1 MSVRSAASII
11 LMAHCMKSFQLKSH
25 RPGTEYP
32 QAHFFILNKGLNSG
46 KPMKS
51 PCPNCFVY
59 LSDCQDQTDQAYWT
73 AYALWKSKT
82 LHAFLRGSV
91 IPFITIGEYKKQFL
105 NTFYQVQACPQKF
118 EKLVQTFKLL
128 EIQEQ
133 KIHVSLKMIQTARM
147 AFFRELLS
155 P

>member
-1 MSVRSAASII
+1 MRSAASII
-11 LMAHCMKSFQLKSH
+11 LMALCMSSFQLKSH
-25 RPGTEYP
+25 RPGNHYQ

-46 KPMKS
+46 KPLKK

-59 LSDCQDQTDQAYWT
+59 LCDKPEQIDKAYWT
-73 AYALWKSKT
+73 AYALWKSKS
-82 LHAFLRGSV
+82 LLILLRGSV

-105 NTFYQVQACPQKF
+105 STFKHFQACPEKF
-118 EKLVQTFKLL
+118 EKLVQAFKLL

-133 KIHVSLKMIQTARM
+133 KIRVSLEMIQTARM

>member
-1 MSVRSAASII
+1 
-11 LMAHCMKSFQLKSH
+11 
-25 RPGTEYP
+25 
-32 QAHFFILNKGLNSG
+32 
-46 KPMKS
+46 MKS

-59 LSDCQDQTDQAYWT
+59 LSDCKDQTDQAYWT
-73 AYALWKSKT
+73 AYALWKSKS

-105 NTFYQVQACPQKF
+105 TTFYQVHACPEKF